1 MTQQLRVQA
10 AVTENLN
17 SGHSTHREM
26 LAAACNSCLRGIQ
39 PPSSRL
45 QEHCT
50 YVYRSTHRQ
59 ALIYII
65 KNKGFFKD
73 VKYYTRANVI
83 NIECNINSI
92 FTYIYINMGSELR
105 GVGTLLLY
113 A

>member
-1 MTQQLRVQA
+1 M
-10 AVTENLN
+10 
-17 SGHSTHREM
+17 
-26 LAAACNSCLRGIQ
+26 
-39 PPSSRL
+39 
-45 QEHCT
+45 
-50 YVYRSTHRQ
+50 YRSTHRQ

-73 VKYYTRANVI
+73 VKYYTCADVI

-92 FTYIYINMGSELR
+92 FIYINMGSELR